1 MQVGKEICLRDV
13 GDFLVGRINL
23 ILSHARLKNLKTD
36 VIRKKEVRISKNVIY
51 LQHCWI
57 EVLSGV
63 YLDPKMLSGG

>member
-36 VIRKKEVRISKNVIY
+36 VIRKKKYEF
-51 LQHCWI
+51 Q
-57 EVLSGV
+57 
-63 YLDPKMLSGG
+63 KM